1 MGKQPVQAEVVFKL
15 PGDSAE
21 TRVAFVGERSNV
33 LSDPQKLQQLLE
45 IMGLIVFDC
54 PVQHG
59 INGCSGGCCS

>member
-45 IMGLIVFDC
+45 IMGLPEGASAKVLYTTDDD
-54 PVQHG
+54 VVR
-59 INGCSGGCCS
+59 